1 MKSNNIAK
9 QMIKQVDWI
18 LIAIIMV
25 ILVMG
30 ILSITSTVNEGYNAD
45 ELTFWE
51 YVDTI
56 DFSEA
61 GLQLVYFAVS
71 IIVLVLILL
80 VDYNNLREYT
90 DIIYWATVA
99 LLLAVLIFG
108 KEINGTAGWF
118 KIGGRGFQPAEFG
131 KVFMIIV
138 LAKEFS
144 KRTEGRREGIQ
155 KSRDL
160 WPMLWRFAIPFVL
173 IVLQPDFGSAI
184 VYAVVLLGMMFFAK
198 TSLKLIGALLG
209 GVVVASPG
217 IYFLLAPYQQQRIL
231 TFLDPSLDTTGA
243 GLQVARAKEVA
254 SSGGMLGKGL
264 FSDKLLTQGSGYLPE
279 ADTDFIFAST
289 TEAIGYIGGA
299 VIVLLFL
306 AFIIRMFML
315 SARAKDDFGALLIV
329 GVACMFLF
337 HVFENIGMNIG
348 MLPVTGIPLPFF
360 SYGGS
365 NMLSCMIAVAIVL
378 NVNMRRL
385 RYTTLQGI

>member
-144 KRTEGRREGIQ
+144 KRTEGKESKNLEI
-155 KSRDL
+155 
-160 WPMLWRFAIPFVL
+160 
-173 IVLQPDFGSAI
+173 FG
-184 VYAVVLLGMMFFAK
+184 LC
-198 TSLKLIGALLG
+198 
-209 GVVVASPG
+209 
-217 IYFLLAPYQQQRIL
+217 
-231 TFLDPSLDTTGA
+231 
-243 GLQVARAKEVA
+243 
-254 SSGGMLGKGL
+254 
-264 FSDKLLTQGSGYLPE
+264 
-279 ADTDFIFAST
+279 
-289 TEAIGYIGGA
+289 
-299 VIVLLFL
+299 
-306 AFIIRMFML
+306 
-315 SARAKDDFGALLIV
+315 FGAL
-329 GVACMFLF
+329 
-337 HVFENIGMNIG
+337 
-348 MLPVTGIPLPFF
+348 PF
-360 SYGGS
+360 
-365 NMLSCMIAVAIVL
+365 
-378 NVNMRRL
+378 RL
-385 RYTTLQGI
+385 C